1 MSEKVDVLI
10 CGGGSAGLSAG
21 VWLARCGISFRILE
35 KRAGALET
43 GQADGV
49 QCRTVEIFE
58 SFGLAETL
66 LKESYH
72 CIEVAFWAPIS
83 EGNESGIKRTNYT
96 ADTEPGLSH
105 LPHVLL
111 SQARIN
117 ELLTQEMERAARGP
131 CIEYGCEVQ
140 GLEVDGES
148 VKDLD
153 AYPVTVKA
161 SKGGLEKIYRA
172 KYVLGSDGAHS
183 TIRKS
188 LGFKMIGDS
197 SDAVWGVIDLYPRTN
212 FPDIRKKVVINSN
225 VGNLMIIPREGDF
238 LVRFYI
244 ELKDVVAKD
253 VTLEQLHNQARLILQ
268 PYTLEIAETAWWS
281 AYAIGQRLADN
292 FHKDYRVFL
301 SGDACHTHSPKA
313 GQGMNVSLQDGYNI
327 GWKLAAVLRG
337 QAISELLETY
347 VSERQKIAAELIEF
361 DRNWTKLFSSTY
373 RQEHGI
379 SPDEVEKRFKLAGRY
394 TAGQAIHYEDSII
407 VDAKNGCPE
416 HAASLTVGMRFPS
429 AQVVRLADARTVH
442 LAPSLT
448 TDSRWHIV
456 AFARFA
462 YPQKVEHLQVAWR
475 SHISKLSIDLGK
487 VVDAFTPSNVD
498 RDTVINPILV
508 LLAKRTDIDQDWIPD
523 TFAPVVSKWKMK
535 SLFKVFVDDESYN
548 SPHSHGQAYK
558 KYGIAPPRGALVI
571 VRPDQYIS
579 KICSLQDVD
588 GVMDFFDKF
597 MKRVKH

>member
-1 MSEKVDVLI
+1 MLEKVDVLI

-21 VWLARCGISFRILE
+21 VWLARCGISFKILE

-66 LKESYH
+66 LKEAYH
-72 CIEVAFWAPIS
+72 AIEIAFWAPS
-83 EGNESGIKRTNYT
+83 VDERERGIKRTNYT
-96 ADTEPGLSH
+96 VDTEPGLSH

-117 ELLTQEMERAARGP
+117 ELLTQEMERAAGKS
-131 CIEYGCEVQ
+131 CVEYGCEIQ
-140 GLEVDGES
+140 GVELDNES
-148 VKDLD
+148 AKDVN

-161 SKGGLEKIYRA
+161 SKDGAEKVYRA

-183 TIRKS
+183 VTRKS

-197 SDAVWGVIDLYPRTN
+197 SDAVWGVMDIYPRTN
-212 FPDIRKKVVINSN
+212 FPDIRKKSVINSEA
-225 VGNLMIIPREGDF
+225 GNLMILPREGDF
-238 LVRFYI
+238 LVRLYI

-253 VTLEQLHNQARLILQ
+253 VTLEQLHNQARLIFH
-268 PYTLEIAETAWWS
+268 PYTFDIAETAWWS

-301 SGDACHTHSPKA
+301 AGDAAHTHSPKA

-337 QAISELLETY
+337 QAVPELIKTY

-361 DRNWTKLFSSTY
+361 DRNWTKLFSSSY
-373 RQEHGI
+373 RKEHGI
-379 SPDEVEKRFKLAGRY
+379 APEDVRKHFVMAGRY
-394 TAGQAIHYEDSII
+394 IAGQAIHYDDSII
-407 VDAKNGCPE
+407 VDAKTSPSE
-416 HAASLTVGMRFPS
+416 IAAGLTVGMRFPS
-429 AQVVRLADARTVH
+429 AQVIRLADARSVQFAQV
-442 LAPSLT
+442 LQA
-448 TDSRWHIV
+448 DSRWHIV
-456 AFARFA
+456 TFVGDINPKNLA
-462 YPQKVEHLQVAWR
+462 PLQN
-475 SHISKLSIDLGK
+475 LSTRLGK
-487 VVDAFTPSNVD
+487 VIDAYTPSDVD

-508 LLAKRTDIDQDWIPD
+508 LSSKRTEIEQDWIPD

-535 SLFKVFVDDESYN
+535 SLFKVFVDDEGYH
-548 SPHSHGQAYK
+548 SPHGHAYE
-558 KYGIAPPRGALVI
+558 KYGVDPKRGALVI
-571 VRPDQYIS
+571 VRPDQC
-579 KICSLQDVD
+579 K
-588 GVMDFFDKF
+588 
-597 MKRVKH
+597 

>member
-1 MSEKVDVLI
+1 MAENVDVLI

-35 KRAGALET
+35 RRAGALET

-66 LKESYH
+66 LKEAYH
-72 CIEVAFWAPIS
+72 AIELAFWAPVTGGS
-83 EGNESGIKRTNYT
+83 EQGIKRTNYA

-117 ELLTQEMERAARGP
+117 ELLTNEMERAVGRS
-131 CIEYGCEVQ
+131 CIEYGCDVQ
-140 GLEVDGES
+140 GLEVDSEG
-148 VKDLD
+148 VKDPG
-153 AYPVTVKA
+153 AYCVAVKVSTDGA
-161 SKGGLEKIYRA
+161 EKIYRA

-183 TIRKS
+183 VIRKS

-197 SDAVWGVIDLYPRTN
+197 SDAVWGVMDIYPQTD
-212 FPDIRKKVVINSN
+212 FPDIRKKAVINSEA
-225 VGNLMIIPREGDF
+225 GNLMIIPREGDF

-244 ELKDVVAKD
+244 EVKDAAAKD
-253 VTLEQLHNQARLILQ
+253 VTLEELHKRSRLILQ
-268 PYTLEIAETAWWS
+268 PYTFEVAETVWWS
-281 AYAIGQRLADN
+281 AYSIGQRLADH

-337 QAISELLETY
+337 QAVPELLETY
-347 VSERQKIAAELIEF
+347 VSERQKVAAELIEF
-361 DRNWTKLFSSTY
+361 DRNWTKLFSNTY

-379 SPDEVEKRFKLAGRY
+379 TPEQFEEKFVMAGRY
-394 TAGQAIHYEDSII
+394 TAGQATHYKDSVI
-407 VDAKNGCPE
+407 VSARMSWPE
-416 HAASLTVGMRFPS
+416 TATGLAVGMRFPS
-429 AQVVRLADARTVH
+429 APVIRLADARAMQLVK
-442 LAPSLT
+442 ALT

-456 AFARFA
+456 AFAGNVDSENLGR
-462 YPQKVEHLQVAWR
+462 LQDL
-475 SHISKLSIDLGK
+475 SKSLGQ
-487 VVDAFTPSNVD
+487 VVDAFTPSDVD
-498 RDTVINPILV
+498 RDTIINPILV
-508 LLAKRTDIDQDWIPD
+508 LSSKRTQVEQDWIPN

-535 SLFKVFVDDESYN
+535 SLFKVFVDDEGYN
-548 SPHSHGQAYK
+548 SPHGHAYE
-558 KYGIAPPRGALVI
+558 KYGVYPPQGALVI

-579 KICSLQDVD
+579 MVLPLENITA
-588 GVMDFFDKF
+588 VMEFFDKF
-597 MKRVKH
+597 MRRVKH